1 MPGPPL
7 STRDEWMH
15 LPPEVERLVPG
26 LAAELVGR
34 DEAVECERTESLLLD
49 GSPERWLE
57 YLRELGRDVESLA
70 DEPQPP
76 AEADLARLAA
86 ILRDQLVLIQS
97 VLDLTPDDFCLIRRL
112 ESLEAAGAGATPA
125 QRTVT

>member
-7 STRDEWMH
+7 SARDEWMH

-26 LAAELVGR
+26 LAARLVGR
-34 DEAVECERTESLLLD
+34 DEAVESERIESLLLD
-49 GSPERWLE
+49 GRPTRWLE
-57 YLRELGRDVESLA
+57 YLRELGRDLESLA

-97 VLDLTPDDFCLIRRL
+97 ALDLTPEDFGLIGRL
-112 ESLEAAGAGATPA
+112 ESLEAPRAAGTPDRLAAT
-125 QRTVT
+125 